1 MLLSLDTSRATD
13 GLSPQYGQ
21 VLRLMAGRKSTM
33 NPATM
38 AEIVRLL
45 VDCSDGEKCA
55 VHHLME
61 RHFVGEDPFLR
72 FHWLLAKAGRP
83 GCMPTDRH
91 LYQELQ
97 ALANEYD
104 RRTKR

>member
-1 MLLSLDTSRATD
+1 MISC
-13 GLSPQYGQ
+13 QYEQ
-21 VLRLMAGRKSTM
+21 ILRLMADRKSTT

-45 VDCSDGEKCA
+45 VDCRDAEKCA

-72 FHWLLAKAGRP
+72 FQWLLTKAGLP

-91 LYQELQ
+91 LYRELQ
-97 ALANEYD
+97 ALAKKYD
-104 RRTKR
+104 RRTSR